1 MFQPEIEPS
10 IPELNSGRAEPN
22 NAIDSGN
29 QTAGAGGQ
37 AKDQTVI

>member
-1 MFQPEIEPS
+1 MFQPEIVPS
-10 IPELNSGRAEPN
+10 IAELNSGRGEPN

-29 QTAGAGGQ
+29 QTAGAGRQ